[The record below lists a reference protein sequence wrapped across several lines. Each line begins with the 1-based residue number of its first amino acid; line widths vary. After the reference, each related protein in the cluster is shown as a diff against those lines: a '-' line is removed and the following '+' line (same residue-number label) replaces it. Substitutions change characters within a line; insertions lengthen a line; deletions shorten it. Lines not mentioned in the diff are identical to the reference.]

1 MRIKLK
7 RKYFSMEK
15 DGFYGVYY
23 PNEKASS
30 KAFLCMIGDSADN
43 VMVRGAVKWLHN
55 LDCHVLALAPAKTDC
70 GYHSYPLECCEEA
83 ITFLKR
89 KGIEKIGVTGGST
102 TGMIALA
109 AASYF
114 PDITLTLAFTPP
126 DFIMEGFYQGKRDG
140 CKEWPGEKESAL
152 TYRGQ
157 PLPYLPYAWRHP
169 DYWQNMM
176 KESRAGGDMIA
187 SRGLFDESER
197 LHPIQ
202 EEEKIKVEN
211 IRGHVVF
218 VGAKDDV
225 LWDTCKYIRRM
236 TQRLEERPRECSYE
250 ALLYAHGTH
259 FVFPQGM
266 MKKMMPVGVS
276 LLVGLL
282 FKAGRQHP
290 KECKDTR
297 VDIDRKIA
305 RILREW

>member
-1 MRIKLK
+1 MK
-7 RKYFSMEK
+7 RQYFSMEK

-23 PNEKASS
+23 PNETVSC

-43 VMVRGAVKWLHN
+43 VMVRGAAKWLHD
-55 LDCHVLALAPAKTDC
+55 LGCHALALAPAETDC
-70 GYHSYPLECCEEA
+70 GYHSYPLECCEKA
-83 ITFLKR
+83 IAFLKSQ
-89 KGIEKIGVTGGST
+89 GIEKIGITGGST

-109 AASYF
+109 AASCF
-114 PDITLTLAFTPP
+114 SDITLTLAFTPP

-140 CKEWPGEKESAL
+140 CKEWPGEKESTL

-169 DYWQNMM
+169 DYWQNVM
-176 KESRAGGDMIA
+176 KESRAGGNMIA
-187 SRGLFDESER
+187 SRGLFDASER

-211 IRGHVVF
+211 IRGRVVF
-218 VGAKDDV
+218 VGAEDDV

-236 TQRLEERPRECSYE
+236 VQRLKERPHECSYE

-266 MKKMMPVGVS
+266 MKKMLPVGVS

-282 FKAGRQHP
+282 FKAGRQYP
-290 KECKDTR
+290 KQCKATR
-297 VDIDRKIA
+297 VDIDQKIA
-305 RILREW
+305 KILREW